1 MNTIMDDEDD
11 ISLFHWIQWKL
22 LTFDKYLS
30 AFTENVSVTAIGL
43 ISASLVTAILTWVLT
58 KDNNSF
64 QDNLEVED
72 KTKFVKK
79 PMKGNIDS
87 KSIDTTSND
96 LRKRKGNKKLSHS
109 IIIFTI
115 IWYKKVYLVLHFR
128 S

>member
-11 ISLFHWIQWKL
+11 ISLFHWIEWKL

-43 ISASLVTAILTWVLT
+43 ISASLVTAILTWALT
-58 KDNNSF
+58 KDNHSI
-64 QDNLEVED
+64 QDTLEVED

-79 PMKGNIDS
+79 STKENFDS

-109 IIIFTI
+109 III
-115 IWYKKVYLVLHFR
+115 LL
-128 S
+128 